1 MTIVSFSKQP
11 HILSALLPPDART
24 YLARAAFEAKNMAD
38 PLQREVTIEAA
49 IARVRLQYPAYF
61 KE

>member
-1 MTIVSFSKQP
+1 MIREPIFKSS
-11 HILSALLPPDART
+11 HALSALLPPDARAI
-24 YLARAAFEAKNMAD
+24 LARAAFEANQLAD
-38 PLQREVTIEAA
+38 PLQREVIIETA

>member
-1 MTIVSFSKQP
+1 MTTMPVFTQP
-11 HILSALLPPDART
+11 HVVSALLPPDARA
-24 YLARAAFEAKNMAD
+24 YLARAAHEAKHTAD
-38 PLQREVTIEAA
+38 PLQREVIIEAA